1 MSIISGR
8 NPHYLIG
15 EQVIAAPIINDLG
28 IEVIPTGYLLLDGG
42 SDSAV
47 QFMSGTAPIPM
58 DKPDISIAHALA
70 AQYLGKQLIYLEAG
84 SGAKQAVTNELIKE
98 VFEQVDI
105 PMIVGG
111 GIRTPEAAREK
122 VESGASF
129 VVTGTIIEENNNGNI
144 LKKFAEAVHVNE
156 T

>member
-1 MSIISGR
+1 M
-8 NPHYLIG
+8 
-15 EQVIAAPIINDLG
+15 E
-28 IEVIPTGYLLLDGG
+28 
-42 SDSAV
+42 
-47 QFMSGTAPIPM
+47 
-58 DKPDISIAHALA
+58 KPDISIAHALA
-70 AQYLGKQLIYLEAG
+70 AQYLGKKLIYLEAG

-98 VFEQVDI
+98 VFEQVEI
-105 PMIVGG
+105 PLIVGG
-111 GIRTPEAAREK
+111 GIRTPEVAREK

>member
-1 MSIISGR
+1 
-8 NPHYLIG
+8 
-15 EQVIAAPIINDLG
+15 
-28 IEVIPTGYLLLDGG
+28 
-42 SDSAV
+42 
-47 QFMSGTAPIPM
+47 MSGTAPIPM

-84 SGAKQAVTNELIKE
+84 SGAKQAVTNELIKK

-111 GIRTPEAAREK
+111 GIRTPEVAREK

-144 LKKFAEAVHVNE
+144 LKNFAEAVHVNE